1 MSKRSTKTLGQR
13 RSTRPGK
20 PVGSRQFTRRVQS
33 VQTKTER
40 RRTITTDGRL
50 PQLPD
55 PWTMLRRIPA
65 AAWICALV
73 ACLSAAS
80 WSFITPPFQVPDE
93 PDHFAYVKQLAET
106 GSLPTSGNPNVYT
119 EEEGFALEALR
130 YEQLRQGSSKRAL
143 FSRLEQRKLDESLKR
158 LNQAPKTGSSNVGSA
173 YREPPLY
180 YALQSIPY
188 NLGLGGTLLDRLQL
202 MRLLSA
208 LMAGLTALFT
218 FLFLRETLPSTRW
231 AWTVGTLGVALS
243 PLLGFMSGAV
253 NPDAMLFAVS
263 AALFYCVARAF
274 RRGLDTRSAILTGVV
289 IAVGFLT
296 KLNFVGLAPGAFLAL
311 GVVAARGVRS
321 SGRGALRA
329 PAIAVAIGCIPI
341 VVFAASNAVAGQP
354 TFGIV
359 NAAIGATHGSLLDE
373 ANYIWQLYLPRLPGT
388 ANYFPTLLTTR
399 QLWFDGYVGRFGW
412 LDTFFPGW
420 VYTVAL
426 LVAVVI
432 AGLGIRGLLA
442 ARAALRDR
450 ASELAVYG
458 FMTLGVLVLVGADSY
473 IAFPSAAAS
482 YAQTR
487 YLLPMLPL
495 LAAVLA
501 LAARGAGRRWGPPV
515 GALMVVLFLAHDLF
529 SQLQAIARYYG

>member
-1 MSKRSTKTLGQR
+1 MSRRSTKTLGQSR
-13 RSTRPGK
+13 ATRSGK
-20 PVGSRQFTRRVQS
+20 TVGSRQFTRRGRPT
-33 VQTKTER
+33 QTKTER
-40 RRTITTDGRL
+40 RRAITTDRRL
-50 PQLPD
+50 PLPD
-55 PWTMLRRIPA
+55 PWAILRRVPA

-106 GSLPTSGNPNVYT
+106 GGLPTSGNPNVYT
-119 EEEGFALEALR
+119 EEEGFALEALH

-143 FSRLEQRKLDESLKR
+143 FSRSEQRKLDGSLKR
-158 LNQAPKTGSSNVGSA
+158 LSRAPKTGSSNVGSA

-188 NLGLGGTLLDRLQL
+188 RLGSGGTLLDRLQL

-218 FLFLRETLPSTRW
+218 FLFLRETLPATRW

-243 PLLGFMSGAV
+243 PLLGFMSGAL

-274 RRGLDTRSAILTGVV
+274 RRGLDTRSAILTGSV
-289 IAVGFLT
+289 IAVGFMT

-311 GVVAARGVRS
+311 SIVAVRGVRS

-329 PAIAVAIGCIPI
+329 PAIAAAIGCIPVI
-341 VVFAASNAVAGQP
+341 VFFASNVAAGQP
-354 TFGIV
+354 AFGIV
-359 NAAIGATHGSLLDE
+359 TAAIGATHGSLLDE

-388 ANYFPTLLTTR
+388 ANDFLTLFTTR
-399 QLWFDGYVGRFGW
+399 QFWFNGYVGRFGW

-426 LVAVVI
+426 IAAGLI
-432 AGLGIRGLLA
+432 AGLCARGLFA

-458 FMTLGVLVLVGADSY
+458 LMTLGVLVLVGADSY
-473 IAFPSAAAS
+473 LVFPISVGS
-482 YAQTR
+482 YAQAR

-495 LAAVLA
+495 LAAALA

-515 GALMVVLFLAHDLF
+515 GALMAVLFLAHDLF
-529 SQLQAIARYYG
+529 SQLQVIARYYG

>member
-13 RSTRPGK
+13 RATRPGK
-20 PVGSRQFTRRVQS
+20 AHGSRQLTRRVQS
-33 VQTKTER
+33 APTKTER
-40 RRTITTDGRL
+40 RRAITTDGRL

-55 PWTMLRRIPA
+55 PRTILRRIPA

-73 ACLSAAS
+73 ACLSAVS

-130 YEQLRQGSSKRAL
+130 YEQLRQASSKRAL
-143 FSRLEQRKLDESLKR
+143 FSRSEQRKLDESLKR
-158 LNQAPKTGSSNVGSA
+158 LNRATKTGSSNVGSA

-188 NLGLGGTLLDRLQL
+188 DLGSGGTLLDRLQL
-202 MRLLSA
+202 MRLFSA

-218 FLFLRETLPSTRW
+218 FLFLRETLPSTRR

-243 PLLGFMSGAV
+243 PLLGFMSGAL

-289 IAVGFLT
+289 IAVGFMT
-296 KLNFVGLAPGAFLAL
+296 KLNFVGLVPGAFLAL
-311 GVVAARGVRS
+311 GIVAMRGVRS

-329 PAIAVAIGCIPI
+329 PAIAAAIGCIP
-341 VVFAASNAVAGQP
+341 VLVFLVYNIVAGQP

-359 NAAIGATHGSLLDE
+359 TSAIRATRGSVLDE
-373 ANYIWQLYLPRLPGT
+373 ANYIWQFYLPRLPGT
-388 ANYFPTLLTTR
+388 ADDFALFTTR
-399 QLWFDGYVGRFGW
+399 QLWFNGYVGRFGW

-426 LVAVVI
+426 LVAGLI

-458 FMTLGVLVLVGADSY
+458 LMTLGVLVLVGADSY
-473 IAFPSAAAS
+473 LGFPAVATS
-482 YAQTR
+482 YAQAR

-495 LAAVLA
+495 LAVVLA
-501 LAARGAGRRWGPPV
+501 VAARGAGRRWGPPV